1 MVYVF
6 FPLVLAATGILAA
19 YLPNLDARQN
29 IALSIPFY
37 GTSANG
43 FTAPPR
49 GWNSYGLQALGNGE
63 AFTLTQTNVQAQ
75 CDLLNTTA
83 GYTVC
88 SIDSGWSGNGG
99 DPYGRIVPDTS
110 VFPDMTALAELL
122 HSQGKLLGVYILP
135 GAFSSDASVT
145 VEGTDIELGSLF
157 DTTQPSYNLRQTF
170 DFSKDG
176 VQQWHNSVV
185 NNFAAMYVP
194 LLSQAPPLL
203 YLLLRGCIIS

>member
-1 MVYVF
+1 MLSTFLV
-6 FPLVLAATGILAA
+6 LVLAMVSNHALLSSGLET
-19 YLPNLDARQN
+19 RQD
-29 IALSIPFY
+29 ITLSIPFY

-49 GWNSYGLQALGNGE
+49 GWNSYGLQALGDGE
-63 AFTLTQTNVQAQ
+63 GFTLNQANVQAQ

-110 VFPDMTALAELL
+110 LFPDFTSLASEL
-122 HSQGKLLGVYILP
+122 HSQGKLLGIYILP
-135 GAFSSDASVT
+135 GAFSSDAGVT
-145 VEGTDIELGSLF
+145 VEGTDIQLGTLF

-170 DFSKDG
+170 VFSKDG

-185 NNFAAMYVP
+185 NNFAAM
-194 LLSQAPPLL
+194 
-203 YLLLRGCIIS
+203 